1 MGLGDAIR
9 LQAYRWPQG
18 GDGRSFEVFQIKDLT
33 WDTAFGEEI
42 KKARMALVELLGEHD
57 EGMVDKYLKY
67 QEDHLAIPAEDILAS
82 LRRCVIRN
90 STKIV
95 PVFAGASF
103 RNIGV
108 QPLLDAVI
116 DLLPTPNE
124 VPNPEVSLS
133 NTSGTLRDLLDGKLI
148 SKLVESSKSRSKSKK
163 GTNLS
168 KIPTKD
174 MAQNLE
180 AKLEACALAFKVV
193 HDPRRGALVY
203 VRVYS
208 GQINRNVSL
217 FNTNLQVCEKAQQ
230 LLKMYA
236 SDSVDVSNISMGQIG
251 VMTGLKYTRTGDTLI
266 SYTGL
271 GSKTKLPP
279 APLDS
284 LQLQPIEV
292 PPAVFFSSIEPNS
305 LGDQKPVEDAL
316 AIMIR
321 EDPSLQV
328 SVDEESGQTLL
339 SGMGE
344 FHLEIAGDRLVKDLK
359 AKASMGNIEIAYR
372 EGILTHSLP
381 LSYKFDREIAG
392 KRSIAGCIVSV
403 APISDIPTSAIDDDL
418 GVYDFSTA
426 QDGNHIKISI
436 RTSDP
441 SLSNPDTLTDNPSI
455 NESRIRNL
463 PSHLPLPSIHTAL
476 TNGALAALSRGIAH
490 NYPLHSTYVSI
501 TFDLTTHLF
510 PNSTIAAISSAAHLA
525 TKEALQAKIGRAH
538 V

>member
-33 WDTAFGEEI
+33 WDLAFGEEI

-57 EGMVDKYLKY
+57 ESMVDKYLEY

-82 LRRCVIRN
+82 LRSCVIRY

-108 QPLLDAVI
+108 QPLLDAVVE
-116 DLLPTPNE
+116 LLPARNE
-124 VPNPEVSLS
+124 VPSPEVSLS
-133 NTSGTLRDLLDGKLI
+133 NTSGTLRDLLDGKFI
-148 SKLVESSKSRSKSKK
+148 STHLELRSKSKK
-163 GTNLS
+163 RTNLS
-168 KIPTKD
+168 KNPTKD

-208 GQINRNVSL
+208 GQINRNVLL
-217 FNTNLQVCEKAQQ
+217 FNTNLQVFEKAQQ

-251 VMTGLKYTRTGDTLI
+251 VMIGLKYTRTGDTLI

-271 GSKTKLPP
+271 GRKIKLPP

-284 LQLQPIEV
+284 LQLRPIEV
-292 PPAVFFSSIEPNS
+292 PPAVFFSSIELNS
-305 LGDQKPVEDAL
+305 LGDQKSVENAL
-316 AIMIR
+316 ALMIR

-359 AKASMGNIEIAYR
+359 AKASMGNIEVAYR
-372 EGILTHSLP
+372 EGILKHSLP
-381 LSYKFDREIAG
+381 LSYKFDRDIAG
-392 KRSIAGCIVSV
+392 KRITAGCIVSV
-403 APISDIPTSAIDDDL
+403 TTLSDIPTTAIDEDL
-418 GVYDFSTA
+418 QV
-426 QDGNHIKISI
+426 
-436 RTSDP
+436 
-441 SLSNPDTLTDNPSI
+441 
-455 NESRIRNL
+455 
-463 PSHLPLPSIHTAL
+463 
-476 TNGALAALSRGIAH
+476 
-490 NYPLHSTYVSI
+490 
-501 TFDLTTHLF
+501 
-510 PNSTIAAISSAAHLA
+510 
-525 TKEALQAKIGRAH
+525 
-538 V
+538 